1 MYSIYFMKIETHP
14 NKRPECFGQLDTV
27 FPMGEDG
34 LRRSPETC
42 LKCLHKTDCLR
53 TGLKGKSGLKV
64 HEEHVDRSY
73 NSGMIGFAERWSKKK
88 DIDRRR
94 DGPGSSKIRNL
105 LYPKIMMGIIACII
119 LILVVLFRESIWE
132 NMSHFYHLLSDRDRV
147 RDFIASFGLGAP
159 LVFMG
164 MQILQVIFA
173 PVPGEATGFIGGYLF
188 GVLKGFIYSSVAL
201 AIGSWINFSIG
212 RFLGVRYVRKLIPA
226 DKFEKFDSMLKRQGI
241 IVLFLLFVFPG
252 FPKDYLCLFLGLST
266 LPLKVFILLATV
278 GRMPGTFLLSLQ
290 GTYLFEE
297 NYVVLGIV
305 AAVCAILAFIIFR
318 YRENLY
324 LWIERFNNK

>member
-1 MYSIYFMKIETHP
+1 MSPQSSRLFLKI
-14 NKRPECFGQLDTV
+14 LV
-27 FPMGEDG
+27 G
-34 LRRSPETC
+34 L
-42 LKCLHKTDCLR
+42 
-53 TGLKGKSGLKV
+53 
-64 HEEHVDRSY
+64 
-73 NSGMIGFAERWSKKK
+73 
-88 DIDRRR
+88 
-94 DGPGSSKIRNL
+94 
-105 LYPKIMMGIIACII
+105 IACAM
-119 LILVVLFRESIWE
+119 LILVVLFRDSIWE
-132 NMSHFYHLLSDRDRV
+132 NVSFYYHLLSDRDKV

-159 LVFMG
+159 LIFMG
-164 MQILQVIFA
+164 IQILQVIFA

-188 GVLKGFIYSSVAL
+188 GVLQGFIYSSVAL

-212 RFLGVRYVRKLIPA
+212 RFLGVRFVRKMIPV

-266 LPLKVFILLATV
+266 LPLKVFILLVSV

-290 GTYLFEE
+290 GAYLFEE
-297 NYVVLGIV
+297 NYVVLGLV
-305 AAVCAILAFIIFR
+305 AAVCAVLFVVIYR

>member
-1 MYSIYFMKIETHP
+1 MSPQSSRLFLKI
-14 NKRPECFGQLDTV
+14 LV
-27 FPMGEDG
+27 G
-34 LRRSPETC
+34 L
-42 LKCLHKTDCLR
+42 
-53 TGLKGKSGLKV
+53 
-64 HEEHVDRSY
+64 
-73 NSGMIGFAERWSKKK
+73 
-88 DIDRRR
+88 
-94 DGPGSSKIRNL
+94 
-105 LYPKIMMGIIACII
+105 IACAM
-119 LILVVLFRESIWE
+119 LILVVLFRDSIWE
-132 NMSHFYHLLSDRDRV
+132 NVSFYYHLLSDRDKV

-164 MQILQVIFA
+164 IQILQVIFA

-188 GVLKGFIYSSVAL
+188 GVLQGFIYSSVAL

-212 RFLGVRYVRKLIPA
+212 RFLGVRFVRKMIPV

-266 LPLKVFILLATV
+266 LPLKVFILLVSV

-290 GTYLFEE
+290 GAYLFEE
-297 NYVVLGIV
+297 NYVVLGLV
-305 AAVCAILAFIIFR
+305 AAVCAVLFVAIYR
-318 YRENLY
+318 YRETLY

>member
-1 MYSIYFMKIETHP
+1 MSSQSSHLFLK
-14 NKRPECFGQLDTV
+14 LLL
-27 FPMGEDG
+27 G
-34 LRRSPETC
+34 L
-42 LKCLHKTDCLR
+42 
-53 TGLKGKSGLKV
+53 
-64 HEEHVDRSY
+64 
-73 NSGMIGFAERWSKKK
+73 
-88 DIDRRR
+88 
-94 DGPGSSKIRNL
+94 L
-105 LYPKIMMGIIACII
+105 LIVI
-119 LILVVLFRESIWE
+119 LILVVLFRDSIWE
-132 NMSHFYHLLSDRDRV
+132 NVSFYYHLLSDRDKV

-159 LVFMG
+159 LIFMG
-164 MQILQVIFA
+164 IQILQVIFA

-188 GVLKGFIYSSVAL
+188 GVLQGFIYSSVAL

-212 RFLGVRYVRKLIPA
+212 RFLGVRYVRKLIPV

-266 LPLKVFILLATV
+266 LPLKVFILLVSV

-290 GTYLFEE
+290 GAYLFEE
-297 NYVVLGIV
+297 NYVVLGLV
-305 AAVCAILAFIIFR
+305 AAVCAVLFVVIYR

>member
-1 MYSIYFMKIETHP
+1 VVIYH
-14 NKRPECFGQLDTV
+14 D
-27 FPMGEDG
+27 
-34 LRRSPETC
+34 
-42 LKCLHKTDCLR
+42 
-53 TGLKGKSGLKV
+53 
-64 HEEHVDRSY
+64 
-73 NSGMIGFAERWSKKK
+73 
-88 DIDRRR
+88 
-94 DGPGSSKIRNL
+94 
-105 LYPKIMMGIIACII
+105 
-119 LILVVLFRESIWE
+119 SIWAKV
-132 NMSHFYHLLSDRDRV
+132 SYYYHLLLDRDQV

-164 MQILQVIFA
+164 LQILQVIFA

-188 GVLKGFIYSSVAL
+188 GVLKGFLYSSVAL

-212 RFLGVRYVRKLIPA
+212 RFLGERFVRKRIPA

-241 IVLFLLFVFPG
+241 IVLFMLFIFPG

-290 GTYLFEE
+290 GAYLFEE
-297 NYVVLGIV
+297 NYIVLGIV
-305 AAVCAILAFIIFR
+305 AVLCALLFFIIYR
-318 YRENLY
+318 YRENIY

>member
-1 MYSIYFMKIETHP
+1 
-14 NKRPECFGQLDTV
+14 
-27 FPMGEDG
+27 
-34 LRRSPETC
+34 
-42 LKCLHKTDCLR
+42 
-53 TGLKGKSGLKV
+53 
-64 HEEHVDRSY
+64 
-73 NSGMIGFAERWSKKK
+73 
-88 DIDRRR
+88 
-94 DGPGSSKIRNL
+94 
-105 LYPKIMMGIIACII
+105 
-119 LILVVLFRESIWE
+119 
-132 NMSHFYHLLSDRDRV
+132 V

-159 LVFMG
+159 LIFMG
-164 MQILQVIFA
+164 IQILQVIFA

-188 GVLKGFIYSSVAL
+188 GVLQGFIYSSVAL

-212 RFLGVRYVRKLIPA
+212 RFLGVRFVRKMIPV

-266 LPLKVFILLATV
+266 LPLKVFILLVSV

-290 GTYLFEE
+290 GAYLFEE
-297 NYVVLGIV
+297 NYVVLGLV
-305 AAVCAILAFIIFR
+305 AAVCAVLFVVIYR

>member
-1 MYSIYFMKIETHP
+1 MRSQSSRLYLKI
-14 NKRPECFGQLDTV
+14 LV
-27 FPMGEDG
+27 G
-34 LRRSPETC
+34 L
-42 LKCLHKTDCLR
+42 
-53 TGLKGKSGLKV
+53 
-64 HEEHVDRSY
+64 
-73 NSGMIGFAERWSKKK
+73 
-88 DIDRRR
+88 
-94 DGPGSSKIRNL
+94 
-105 LYPKIMMGIIACII
+105 IACVI
-119 LILVVLFRESIWE
+119 LILVVLFRDLIWE
-132 NMSHFYHLLSDRDRV
+132 NVSFYYNLLSDRDKV

-164 MQILQVIFA
+164 IQILQVIFA

-266 LPLKVFILLATV
+266 LPLKVFILLTSV

-305 AAVCAILAFIIFR
+305 AAVCAVLFVVIFR